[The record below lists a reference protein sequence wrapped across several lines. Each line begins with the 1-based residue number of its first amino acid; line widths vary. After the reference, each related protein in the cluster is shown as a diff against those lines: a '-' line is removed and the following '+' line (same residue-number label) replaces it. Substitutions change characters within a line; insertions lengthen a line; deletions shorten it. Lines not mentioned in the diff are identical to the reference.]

1 MFISCNAVISASTS
15 CKVRFMCFL
24 CSICEAIYF
33 AVNGLPEVILFLINT
48 HQINTLT
55 WADVNHVLPVEICGM
70 TIIQDLKIQHNA
82 VTTFLHQGGGHGSRT
97 DDSANISRHGAF
109 CQGPVSVPQPSSLD
123 LSSATSAFSSFTA
136 SIRTAVRLA

>member
-15 CKVRFMCFL
+15 CKERFMCFL

-33 AVNGLPEVILFLINT
+33 AVNRLPEVILFLINT

-97 DDSANISRHGAF
+97 DDTANISRKDA
-109 CQGPVSVPQPSSLD
+109 PVKGLVPVGKPSHD
-123 LSSATSAFSSFTA
+123 GVEVGSFGINDVT
-136 SIRTAVRLA
+136 LFF

>member
-1 MFISCNAVISASTS
+1 MSCNAVISASTS

-24 CSICEAIYF
+24 CSICETIYI
-33 AVNGLPEVILFLINT
+33 AVNNLPEVVLFLINT

-97 DDSANISRHGAF
+97 DDSANISRKDPPVKAPNRIQTS
-109 CQGPVSVPQPSSLD
+109 QGQSYDSQ
-123 LSSATSAFSSFTA
+123 LSSDMCNHCNVLDTHKS
-136 SIRTAVRLA
+136 LE